1 MDRLKQEFKS
11 DRTLNQAKS
20 AMLKLRHDWGKDLRV
35 PLWVLQIKQDS
46 EAHQRF
52 KKIAA
57 KVASETFNQT
67 SFYDLHAEQKTP
79 KGYVACLRKCD
90 TFPTDYKDEFLER

>member
-1 MDRLKQEFKS
+1 MLREDVVTIDEFLMEYER
-11 DRTLNQAKS
+11 DILTIN
-20 AMLKLRHDWGKDLRV
+20 GKTWD
-35 PLWVLQIKQDS
+35 IKQDS